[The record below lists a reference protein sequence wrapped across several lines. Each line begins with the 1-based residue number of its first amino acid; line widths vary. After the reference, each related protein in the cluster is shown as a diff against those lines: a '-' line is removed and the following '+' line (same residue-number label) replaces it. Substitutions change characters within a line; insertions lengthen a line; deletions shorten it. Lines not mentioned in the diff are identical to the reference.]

1 MHQSMLR
8 YRNTF
13 ATSAQISM
21 LRRLAGLSNTP
32 GDCSF
37 AAHRAKS
44 GRADVSETA
53 SISRSIAA
61 RYATAVFEIAEDSGE
76 LDALEKGVADLG
88 AALDESEDLRK
99 LIASPLLARREQ
111 RDAIRAV
118 AEAMKVAPV
127 LRDTLALMADK
138 RRLFAM
144 PALLAAL
151 RDLLADHRGEVVAE
165 VTSARALSSE
175 QTEKLAAALSRNMG
189 KTVTIHATT
198 DEELIGGLVVK
209 MGSKMI
215 DTSIRARLASLQNA
229 MKEVG

>member
-1 MHQSMLR
+1 M
-8 YRNTF
+8 
-13 ATSAQISM
+13 
-21 LRRLAGLSNTP
+21 
-32 GDCSF
+32 
-37 AAHRAKS
+37 
-44 GRADVSETA
+44 SETA

-61 RYATAVFEIAEDSGE
+61 RYATAVFEIAEESGE

-165 VTSARALSSE
+165 VTSARALSPE